1 MAWSRGMTWE
11 NYFET
16 PREFKDLY
24 LKKLGI
30 EQRTP
35 SQQYLDEL
43 VRKHQL
49 VFPVENLDIT
59 DFHLPV
65 HIDPQSLMKKILLK
79 ARGGFCF
86 ELNGA
91 FSLLLKALG
100 FDAWLCPCR
109 PLQHAEPCP
118 VPATH
123 CAILIYLNG
132 RARFADVGY
141 GGPVPSG
148 SIEFKENELQTVKKE
163 TFYFRKSGIS
173 PDDNTS
179 NPEHSGWYTLIRRSQ
194 NTGQDM
200 SLMQMTPIQQYL
212 CDFYGQSLLRSS
224 GDSAYEE
231 RQVSVRYTDGFAN
244 LQGKTL
250 TVLKSG
256 QRQVSEIDDS
266 DLSLVLKKYFG
277 IIV

>member
-30 EQRTP
+30 KQRTP
-35 SQQYLDEL
+35 SKQYLDEL
-43 VRKHQL
+43 VRKHHF

-59 DFHLPV
+59 DFHVPI
-65 HIDPQSLMKKILLK
+65 HIDPQSLMNKLLLK
-79 ARGGFCF
+79 SRGGFCF

-109 PLQHAEPCP
+109 PLQHAESCP

-123 CAILIYLNG
+123 CAILINLNG
-132 RARFADVGY
+132 KTYFADVGY
-141 GGPVPSG
+141 GGPVPVE
-148 SIEFKENELQTVKKE
+148 SIEFQENQLQTVEKE
-163 TFYFRKSGIS
+163 TFYFQKSGIS
-173 PDDNTS
+173 PDDKTS
-179 NPEHSGWYTLIRRSQ
+179 KPTQSGWYTLIRKSP
-194 NTGQDM
+194 NTGRTM
-200 SLMQMTPIQQYL
+200 SLMQMAPIQQYL

-231 RQVSVRYTDGFAN
+231 RQVSLRYPDGFAN
-244 LQGKTL
+244 LHEKTL
-250 TVLKSG
+250 TVVRAG
-256 QRQVSEIDDS
+256 QRQVSQINDS
-266 DLSLVLKKYFG
+266 DLPFVLKKYFG